1 MAKKQTE
8 VLIIGGGWTGV
19 AAATELAKLGVD
31 FQLIEADPTRLGGRA
46 YSFEYNP
53 NGAGAPKL
61 FWEHGAQYVGQ
72 DQTAIW
78 GLIQE
83 HCPDQ
88 LVDGYALR
96 KDFRE
101 QIMIVNGKRYCY
113 DRDKCLFDIG
123 GLPPGI
129 GLFDLLATVLMIDQI
144 QTIERAIDVLE
155 PWKSPANLL
164 PLDQLTMDKWLGA
177 DWMPPG
183 ARSLV
188 SVAVNAVISVEPP
201 QISPF
206 YFFWYSA
213 CNDGFLQ
220 ECNDEEGGP
229 QQYYLKCGVDAL
241 VQKVAAPILDKIT
254 FNSPVE
260 SITRGA
266 DLVTVTTTSGDVWEA
281 KQVVVAMSPHTAGK
295 LSYSPA
301 LPDGYQALSAQPMGR
316 TIKCMI
322 FYKEPWWRTSHTLA
336 YTGYSGASSFPVTWV
351 MDYSPEDGSDV
362 WCLMTFTIGDYVTA
376 LGPNPEKE
384 AVTDLVTK
392 NLCFLFD
399 DPRALV
405 DGGLFVSLEMFT
417 WNEYTPFSGGGPN
430 TVFGPNIL
438 TGAAAPAQTL
448 NQPVDGNVWF
458 AAAELARKVDPGT
471 TSRYFDPTTQ
481 KYSDIRHSLGYMDGA
496 INEGRFVANQ
506 VAKALGRPY
515 DHRIDDTYPSTPP
528 KVSLPGPTHDVPKEK
543 VRDILKSFTTIAF
556 LKAGY
561 QARNPVDPMDLI
573 EQFGVMFGVALATN
587 LEFPTTAAMQSVIG
601 AGYRYWSSTD
611 TDPVTADI
619 QYYVGILDGLVTVL
633 SAETKAAA
641 AALPP
646 AAAPRRGR
654 FAALS
659 RIAAGIDKGI
669 AQGPAEGI

>member
-1 MAKKQTE
+1 MAKKQTD

-19 AAATELAKLGVD
+19 SAATELAKLGVD
-31 FQLIEADPTRLGGRA
+31 FQLLEADPVRLGGRA

-53 NGAGAPKL
+53 NPSSPHKL
-61 FWEHGAQYVGQ
+61 YWEHGAQYVGQ

-78 GLIQE
+78 ALIQE

-96 KDFRE
+96 KPYRE
-101 QIMIVNGKRYCY
+101 QIMLVDGKRYCY

-155 PWKSPANLL
+155 PWNSPKELL
-164 PLDQLTMDKWLGA
+164 ALDQLAMDEWLGA

-229 QQYYLKCGVDAL
+229 QQYYLRCGVDAL
-241 VQKVAAPILDKIT
+241 VQKVADPIRDKIT
-254 FNSPVE
+254 FGAVVSD
-260 SITRGA
+260 ITRGDA
-266 DLVTVTTTSGDVWEA
+266 TVTVTTASGDVWEA
-281 KQVVVAMSPHTAGK
+281 SQVVVAMSPHTVGK
-295 LSYSPA
+295 LAFTPA
-301 LPDGYQALSAQPMGR
+301 LPDGYKALCDQPMGR
-316 TIKCMI
+316 TIKCML
-322 FYKEPWWRTSHTLA
+322 FYSEPWWRSSHTLA

-351 MDYSPEDGSDV
+351 MDYSPEDGSGV
-362 WCLMTFTIGDYVTA
+362 WCLMTFTIGDYVTD
-376 LGPNPEKE
+376 LGPNPSKE
-384 AVTDLVTK
+384 AVTELVTK

-405 DGGLFVSLEMFT
+405 DGGLFVGLQLFT

-430 TVFGPNIL
+430 TVFGPNML
-438 TGAAAPAQTL
+438 TGPAAPAKTL
-448 NQPVDGNVWF
+448 NQALDGNVWF
-458 AAAELARKVDPGT
+458 AAAELARKVDPGSV
-471 TSRYFDPTTQ
+471 SRYFDPATQ

-506 VAKALGRPY
+506 VAKALGRTY
-515 DHRIDDTYPSTPP
+515 DTRIDATYPSTPP
-528 KVSLPGPTHDVPKEK
+528 KVSLPGPTTDIPVAK

-556 LKAGY
+556 AKAAY
-561 QARNPVDPMDLI
+561 QASNPVDPMDLI
-573 EQFGVMFGVALATN
+573 EQFGTMFGLALAAN
-587 LEFPTTAAMQSVIG
+587 FKFPDRATMQSVIG
-601 AGYRYWSSTD
+601 AGYRYASSPATD
-611 TDPVTADI
+611 DVTE
-619 QYYVGILDGLVTVL
+619 QLRYYVGILNGLVSVL

-646 AAAPRRGR
+646 GATAPRGR

-659 RIAAGIDKGI
+659 RMAAGIDKGI
-669 AQGPAEGI
+669 AEGTPDGA